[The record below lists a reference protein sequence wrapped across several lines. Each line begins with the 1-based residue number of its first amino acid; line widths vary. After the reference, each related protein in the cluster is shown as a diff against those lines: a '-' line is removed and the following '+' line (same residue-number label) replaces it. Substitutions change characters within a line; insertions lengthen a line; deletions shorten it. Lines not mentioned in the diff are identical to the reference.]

1 MIGILMGTIND
12 FDKDGKGDG
21 IVVAWSMIKK
31 LFVSAGIL
39 IALAG
44 CAGKEAP
51 APSSNDDNRSAVK
64 TAAVPESG
72 PEDDAFGDE
81 FDSFD
86 EFDEEFDGEAAE
98 EDWDPLSGYN
108 RAMTTFNDAFYTH
121 VLFPVARGYR
131 YVVPEDGRVAIANF
145 FDNLMYPLRLV
156 NNLLQLKFKNSAEE
170 TGRFV
175 INTTV
180 GLLGFF
186 DPAESWFGLEE
197 HDEDF
202 GQTLGYWGVGAGP
215 HIVLPILG
223 PSNLRDTFSM
233 AADWEVDPLVYQ
245 GERNYNLVSRDEEGW
260 MVKSFDYLNNGSLHI
275 EEYESLK
282 KDAVDLYPFFKHIYE
297 EMRKKKIEE

>member
-1 MIGILMGTIND
+1 MAEERVIKRIGKFCAAVGML
-12 FDKDGKGDG
+12 
-21 IVVAWSMIKK
+21 
-31 LFVSAGIL
+31 LL
-39 IALAG
+39 LAG
-44 CAGKEAP
+44 CAGTEVPAPTQNEDNKSTLSAAAP
-51 APSSNDDNRSAVK
+51 AETEA
-64 TAAVPESG
+64 
-72 PEDDAFGDE
+72 GDE
-81 FDSFD
+81 ASFDQFD
-86 EFDEEFDGEAAE
+86 EFEEEFAAE
-98 EDWDPLSGYN
+98 KPEEDFDPLSGYN

-131 YVVPEDGRVAIANF
+131 YVVPEDGRVAIDNF
-145 FDNLMYPLRLV
+145 FDNLMFPLRFV
-156 NNLLQLKFKNSAEE
+156 NNLLQLKLKNTAEE

-175 INTTV
+175 INTTI

-233 AADWEVDPLVYQ
+233 AVDWEVDPLVYQ
-245 GERNYNLVSRDEEGW
+245 RERNYNVVGSDLEGW
-260 MVKSFDYLNNGSLHI
+260 GVKAFDYLNDGSFHI

-282 KDAVDLYPFFKHIYE
+282 KDAVDLYPFFKNIYE
-297 EMRKKKIEE
+297 QSRQKKIEE

>member
-1 MIGILMGTIND
+1 ML
-12 FDKDGKGDG
+12 
-21 IVVAWSMIKK
+21 
-31 LFVSAGIL
+31 LL
-39 IALAG
+39 LAG
-44 CAGKEAP
+44 CAGKEVP
-51 APSSNDDNRSAVK
+51 APVQQENNVS
-64 TAAVPESG
+64 AAVSSETEMEAA
-72 PEDDAFGDE
+72 EDTG
-81 FDSFD
+81 FD
-86 EFDEEFDGEAAE
+86 EFDEFAEFEEEFDGEAAE
-98 EDWDPLSGYN
+98 EEWDPLSGYN

-260 MVKSFDYLNNGSLHI
+260 MVKSFDYLNDGSFNI

-282 KDAVDLYPFFKHIYE
+282 KDAVDLYPFFKNIYE
-297 EMRKKKIEE
+297 QMRKKKIEE